1 MGVGWKSSHSER
13 STMTTAVPQTT
24 ASHAI
29 GETTPALLKGTI
41 SANLDATIA
50 RFGDREALIDRA
62 QGIRWTYA
70 AFGAEVDRLARALMA
85 VGLAKGD
92 RIGIWAPNCA
102 EWTVTQYAT
111 AKLGAILVNINPS
124 YRTHELSYV
133 LRQAGIRML
142 VIAPSFKTS
151 NYVAMTE
158 AARHECPDLEE
169 VFVIGESSWTDLLA
183 HADEVTDEAL
193 AQVAATLDEND
204 PINIQYT
211 SGTTG
216 FRRARRCRTATSS
229 TTAISSARSAATPR
243 RTGSASP
250 CPSTTA
256 SGWSWATSRPP
267 RTGPAW
273 SSRPRASTPRSH

>member
-1 MGVGWKSSHSER
+1 
-13 STMTTAVPQTT
+13 MTTAVPQTT

-111 AKLGAILVNINPS
+111 AKLGAILVNINP
-124 YRTHELSYV
+124 
-133 LRQAGIRML
+133 
-142 VIAPSFKTS
+142 
-151 NYVAMTE
+151 
-158 AARHECPDLEE
+158 
-169 VFVIGESSWTDLLA
+169 
-183 HADEVTDEAL
+183 
-193 AQVAATLDEND
+193 
-204 PINIQYT
+204 
-211 SGTTG
+211 
-216 FRRARRCRTATSS
+216 
-229 TTAISSARSAATPR
+229 
-243 RTGSASP
+243 
-250 CPSTTA
+250 
-256 SGWSWATSRPP
+256 
-267 RTGPAW
+267 
-273 SSRPRASTPRSH
+273 